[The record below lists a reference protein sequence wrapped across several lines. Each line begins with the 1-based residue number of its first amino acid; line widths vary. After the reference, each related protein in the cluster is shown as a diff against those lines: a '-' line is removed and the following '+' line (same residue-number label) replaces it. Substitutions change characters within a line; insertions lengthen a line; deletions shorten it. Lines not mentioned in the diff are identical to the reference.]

1 MNLTEILKRKE
12 SALSNFENE
21 VERLNKQISWLSDQT
36 DKRRQLSK
44 VIETGE
50 NVSDIIQRLEGKITD
65 LTSSLKI
72 VETKESEANKCLEN
86 LRKNASRKEI
96 ELTTVREKLTVME
109 IAGQKDGIS
118 HNTAQ
123 NTLGDLQSIWEFVG
137 VSKSERDIAHLQIK
151 SSLEDTCAKILD
163 NTIDFRRKKRKMRL
177 MIHNIIWKY
186 FERH

>member
-36 DKRRQLSK
+36 DKRKQLYK

-65 LTSSLKI
+65 LTSSIKI
-72 VETKESEANKCLEN
+72 VETKESEDNRCLEN

-96 ELTTVREKLTVME
+96 ELATVREKLTVME

-118 HNTAQ
+118 HKTAQ
-123 NTLGDLQSIWEFVG
+123 NTLGDLQSI
-137 VSKSERDIAHLQIK
+137 S
-151 SSLEDTCAKILD
+151 
-163 NTIDFRRKKRKMRL
+163 
-177 MIHNIIWKY
+177 Y
-186 FERH
+186 

>member
-1 MNLTEILKRKE
+1 M
-12 SALSNFENE
+12 
-21 VERLNKQISWLSDQT
+21 
-36 DKRRQLSK
+36 
-44 VIETGE
+44 
-50 NVSDIIQRLEGKITD
+50 SDIIQRLEGKITD

-109 IAGQKDGIS
+109 IVGQKDEIS
-118 HNTAQ
+118 HNTAH

-151 SSLEDTCAKILD
+151 RSLEDTCAKLLD
-163 NTIDFRRKKRKMRL
+163 NTIDFKKKRKKRL
-177 MIHNIIWKY
+177 MIHSIIWKY